1 MCLFQFWF
9 PRCVCPAVGLLG
21 HKAIVSS
28 FLRNL
33 HSVLHSGCT
42 SLHSHQQCKRVA
54 FSPYPL
60 QHLLFLD
67 FLIAV
72 ILISYRR
79 WYLIVVLI
87 CKCLFSSLAYF
98 CLGHLFFWN
107 WAPWC
112 CLYILRLILFSCSIC
127 YYILPSEGCLFTL
140 LIVSFVVQRLLSLIR
155 SHLFIFAFIS
165 ITLGGGP

>member
-1 MCLFQFWF
+1 ME
-9 PRCVCPAVGLLG
+9 LLG
-21 HKAIVSS
+21 HMA
-28 FLRNL
+28 
-33 HSVLHSGCT
+33 VLFPIFKESPYCSPCGCT

-67 FLIAV
+67 FLIPV

-112 CLYILRLILFSCSIC
+112 CLYILRLIIFICSIC
-127 YYILPSEGCLFTL
+127 YYFLPSEGCLFTL